1 MVPKVRLNMHE
12 LVLARHVVQVLP
24 VLVDVAGAAGAPME
38 PSVDFHRRTWRT
50 APPETSSTKA
60 SLFPSSESIGEVLI
74 PLLPVETL

>member
-1 MVPKVRLNMHE
+1 MHE
-12 LVLARHVVQVLP
+12 LVVARHVVQVVP
-24 VLVDVAGAAGAPME
+24 VFVDVAGATGAPME

-60 SLFPSSESIGEVLI
+60 TLVPSGESIEEVLI